1 MVNKGSIIKEILLS
15 PPFRLLFIVVMS
27 GLFGAY
33 MHYIIEKNDVELEE
47 PNEPNEEEIVSV
59 KWRKD
64 HFKLSE
70 ENLYNELVA
79 QGVDF
84 PEIVTAQALLETGHF
99 KSYACLQ
106 QNNLFGLRDNK
117 GKYMSFPH
125 WTDAVAAYKKYIQ
138 RYNHP
143 VPEDYYVYLQE
154 LGYAEDPQYIDK
166 LKQIVN
172 K

>member
-1 MVNKGSIIKEILLS
+1 MDNNMKSMYIRMKIHVVWFIIALLVVAFLINVYSDNKKENT
-15 PPFRLLFIVVMS
+15 
-27 GLFGAY
+27 
-33 MHYIIEKNDVELEE
+33 IIEKEDS
-47 PNEPNEEEIVSV
+47 VSV
-59 KWRKD
+59 QWRQN
-64 HFKLSE
+64 HFLLSE

-143 VPEDYYVYLQE
+143 VPEDYYAYLQE

>member
-1 MVNKGSIIKEILLS
+1 MDNNMKSMYIRMKIHVVWFIIALLVVAFFINVYSDNKKENT
-15 PPFRLLFIVVMS
+15 IV
-27 GLFGAY
+27 
-33 MHYIIEKNDVELEE
+33 EKEDS
-47 PNEPNEEEIVSV
+47 VSV
-59 KWRKD
+59 QWRQN
-64 HFKLSE
+64 HFLLSE

-143 VPEDYYVYLQE
+143 VPEDYYAYLQE

>member
-1 MVNKGSIIKEILLS
+1 MKSMYIRMKIHVVWFIIALLVVDFFIYVYSDNKKENT
-15 PPFRLLFIVVMS
+15 IV
-27 GLFGAY
+27 
-33 MHYIIEKNDVELEE
+33 EKEDS
-47 PNEPNEEEIVSV
+47 VSV
-59 KWRKD
+59 QWRQN
-64 HFKLSE
+64 HFLLSE

-143 VPEDYYVYLQE
+143 VPEDYYAYLKE

>member
-1 MVNKGSIIKEILLS
+1 MKIHVVWFIIALLVVAFLINVYSDNKKENT
-15 PPFRLLFIVVMS
+15 
-27 GLFGAY
+27 
-33 MHYIIEKNDVELEE
+33 IIEKEDS
-47 PNEPNEEEIVSV
+47 VSV
-59 KWRKD
+59 QWRQN
-64 HFKLSE
+64 HFLLSE

-84 PEIVTAQALLETGHF
+84 PEIVTAQAILETGHF

-117 GKYMSFPH
+117 GTYMSFPH

-143 VPEDYYVYLQE
+143 VPEDYYAYLQE

>member
-1 MVNKGSIIKEILLS
+1 MANKGSIIKKVLLS
-15 PPFRLLFIVVMS
+15 PYLALLFIVVTS
-27 GLFGAY
+27 GLFGAH
-33 MHYIIEKNDVELEE
+33 MQSLMDKSEVEPEE
-47 PNEPNEEEIVSV
+47 LNEEEIVSV
-59 KWRKD
+59 KWRQD

-84 PEIVTAQALLETGHF
+84 PEIVTAQAILETGHF

-143 VPEDYYVYLQE
+143 VPEDYYAYLQE
-154 LGYAEDPQYIDK
+154 LGYAEDPQYINK

>member
-1 MVNKGSIIKEILLS
+1 MDNNMKSMYIRMKIHVVWFIIALLVVAFLINVYSDNKKENT
-15 PPFRLLFIVVMS
+15 
-27 GLFGAY
+27 
-33 MHYIIEKNDVELEE
+33 IIEKEDS
-47 PNEPNEEEIVSV
+47 VSV
-59 KWRKD
+59 QWRQN
-64 HFKLSE
+64 HFLLSE

-117 GKYMSFPH
+117 GTYMSFPH

-143 VPEDYYVYLQE
+143 VPEDYYAYLQE

>member
-1 MVNKGSIIKEILLS
+1 MDNNMKSMYIRMRIHVVWFIIALLIVAFFINVYSDNKKENT
-15 PPFRLLFIVVMS
+15 
-27 GLFGAY
+27 
-33 MHYIIEKNDVELEE
+33 IIEKEDS
-47 PNEPNEEEIVSV
+47 VSV
-59 KWRKD
+59 QWRQN
-64 HFKLSE
+64 HFLLSE
-70 ENLYNELVA
+70 ENLYNELIA

-143 VPEDYYVYLQE
+143 VPEDYYAYLQE

>member
-1 MVNKGSIIKEILLS
+1 MDNNMKSMYIRMRIHVVW
-15 PPFRLLFIVVMS
+15 FIVALLVVAFFINVYS
-27 GLFGAY
+27 DNKKENT
-33 MHYIIEKNDVELEE
+33 IIEKEDS
-47 PNEPNEEEIVSV
+47 VSV
-59 KWRKD
+59 QWRQN
-64 HFKLSE
+64 HFLLSE

-84 PEIVTAQALLETGHF
+84 PEIVTAQAILETGHF

-117 GKYMSFPH
+117 GTYMSFPH

-143 VPEDYYVYLQE
+143 VPEDYYAYLQE

>member
-1 MVNKGSIIKEILLS
+1 MKSMHIKLRIHVVWFIIALLAVVFFINVYSDNKKENT
-15 PPFRLLFIVVMS
+15 
-27 GLFGAY
+27 
-33 MHYIIEKNDVELEE
+33 IIEKEDS
-47 PNEPNEEEIVSV
+47 VSV
-59 KWRKD
+59 QWRQN
-64 HFKLSE
+64 HFLLSE

-84 PEIVTAQALLETGHF
+84 PEIVTAQAILETGHF

-125 WTDAVAAYKKYIQ
+125 WTDAVAAYKKYVQ

-143 VPEDYYVYLQE
+143 VPEDYYAYLQE
-154 LGYAEDPQYIDK
+154 LGYAEDPEYIKK
-166 LKQIVN
+166 LKQMVD

>member
-1 MVNKGSIIKEILLS
+1 MKSMYIRIKIHVVW
-15 PPFRLLFIVVMS
+15 FIVALLVVAFFINVYS
-27 GLFGAY
+27 DNKKENT
-33 MHYIIEKNDVELEE
+33 IIEKEDS
-47 PNEPNEEEIVSV
+47 VSV
-59 KWRKD
+59 QWRQD

-84 PEIVTAQALLETGHF
+84 PEIVTAQAILETGHF

-117 GKYMSFPH
+117 GTYMSFPH

-143 VPEDYYVYLQE
+143 VPEDYYAYLQE

>member
-1 MVNKGSIIKEILLS
+1 MVNKGSVIKKALLS
-15 PPFRLLFIVVMS
+15 PLFGLLFIVVVS
-27 GLFGAY
+27 GLLGAY
-33 MHYIIEKNDVELEE
+33 IHCIIEKYGAE
-47 PNEPNEEEIVSV
+47 PKPEKPNEEEIVSV
-59 KWRKD
+59 KWRQD

-70 ENLYNELVA
+70 ENLYNELIA

-143 VPEDYYVYLQE
+143 VPEDYYAYLQE
-154 LGYAEDPQYIDK
+154 LGYAEDPQYINK

>member
-1 MVNKGSIIKEILLS
+1 MDNNMKSMYIRMRIHVVWFIIALLIVAFFINVYSDNKKENT
-15 PPFRLLFIVVMS
+15 
-27 GLFGAY
+27 
-33 MHYIIEKNDVELEE
+33 IIEKEDS
-47 PNEPNEEEIVSV
+47 VSV
-59 KWRKD
+59 QWRQN
-64 HFKLSE
+64 HFLLSE

-143 VPEDYYVYLQE
+143 VPEDYYAYLQE

>member
-1 MVNKGSIIKEILLS
+1 MDNNIKSMHIKLRIHVVWFIIALLAVVFFINVYSDNKKENT
-15 PPFRLLFIVVMS
+15 
-27 GLFGAY
+27 
-33 MHYIIEKNDVELEE
+33 IIEKEDS
-47 PNEPNEEEIVSV
+47 VSV
-59 KWRKD
+59 QWRQN
-64 HFKLSE
+64 HFLLSE

-84 PEIVTAQALLETGHF
+84 PEIVTAQAILETGHF

-117 GKYMSFPH
+117 GTYMSFPH

-143 VPEDYYVYLQE
+143 VPEDYYAYLQE
-154 LGYAEDPQYIDK
+154 LGYAEDPQYIYK

>member
-1 MVNKGSIIKEILLS
+1 MYIRMKIHIIWFIIAILVVAFFINKCRDEKVDNIK
-15 PPFRLLFIVVMS
+15 
-27 GLFGAY
+27 
-33 MHYIIEKNDVELEE
+33 IENKDS
-47 PNEPNEEEIVSV
+47 VSV
-59 KWRKD
+59 QWRQN
-64 HFKLSE
+64 HFLLSE

-84 PEIVTAQALLETGHF
+84 PEIVTAQAILETGHF

-117 GKYMSFPH
+117 GTYMSFPH

-143 VPEDYYVYLQE
+143 VPEDYYAYLQE

>member
-1 MVNKGSIIKEILLS
+1 MRIHVVW
-15 PPFRLLFIVVMS
+15 FIVALLVVVFFINVYS
-27 GLFGAY
+27 DNKKENT
-33 MHYIIEKNDVELEE
+33 IIEKEDS
-47 PNEPNEEEIVSV
+47 VSV
-59 KWRKD
+59 QWRQN
-64 HFKLSE
+64 HFLLSE

-106 QNNLFGLRDNK
+106 QNNLFGLRDSK

-143 VPEDYYVYLQE
+143 VPEDYYAYLQE

>member
-1 MVNKGSIIKEILLS
+1 MKSMYIKLKIHVVWFIIALLVVAFFINVYSDNKKENT
-15 PPFRLLFIVVMS
+15 IV
-27 GLFGAY
+27 
-33 MHYIIEKNDVELEE
+33 EKEDS
-47 PNEPNEEEIVSV
+47 VSV
-59 KWRKD
+59 QWRQN
-64 HFKLSE
+64 HFLLSE

-84 PEIVTAQALLETGHF
+84 PEIVTAQAILETGHF

-117 GKYMSFPH
+117 GTYMSFPH

-143 VPEDYYVYLQE
+143 VPEDYYAYLQE

>member
-1 MVNKGSIIKEILLS
+1 MDNNMKSMYIRMKIHVVWFIIALLVVAFLINVYSDNKKENT
-15 PPFRLLFIVVMS
+15 IV
-27 GLFGAY
+27 
-33 MHYIIEKNDVELEE
+33 EKEDS
-47 PNEPNEEEIVSV
+47 VSV
-59 KWRKD
+59 QWRQN
-64 HFKLSE
+64 HFLLSE

-117 GKYMSFPH
+117 GTYMSFPH

-143 VPEDYYVYLQE
+143 VPEDYYAYLQE

>member
-1 MVNKGSIIKEILLS
+1 MDNNMKSMYIRMRIHVVWFIIALLVVAFLINVYSDNKKENI
-15 PPFRLLFIVVMS
+15 
-27 GLFGAY
+27 
-33 MHYIIEKNDVELEE
+33 IIEKEDS
-47 PNEPNEEEIVSV
+47 VSV
-59 KWRKD
+59 QWRQN
-64 HFKLSE
+64 HFLLSE

-143 VPEDYYVYLQE
+143 VPEDYYAYLQE

>member
-1 MVNKGSIIKEILLS
+1 MDNNMKSMYIRMKIHVVWFIIALLIVAFFINVYSDNKKENT
-15 PPFRLLFIVVMS
+15 
-27 GLFGAY
+27 
-33 MHYIIEKNDVELEE
+33 IIEKEDS
-47 PNEPNEEEIVSV
+47 VSV
-59 KWRKD
+59 QWRQN
-64 HFKLSE
+64 HFLLSE

-117 GKYMSFPH
+117 GTYMSFPH

-143 VPEDYYVYLQE
+143 VPEDYYAYLQE

>member
-1 MVNKGSIIKEILLS
+1 MKSMYIRMKIHVVWFIIALLVVAFFINVYSDNKKENT
-15 PPFRLLFIVVMS
+15 IV
-27 GLFGAY
+27 
-33 MHYIIEKNDVELEE
+33 EKEDS
-47 PNEPNEEEIVSV
+47 VSV
-59 KWRKD
+59 QWRQN
-64 HFKLSE
+64 HFLLSE

-84 PEIVTAQALLETGHF
+84 PEIVTAQAILETGHF

-143 VPEDYYVYLQE
+143 VPEDYYAYLQE

>member
-1 MVNKGSIIKEILLS
+1 MVNKGSIIKKILLS
-15 PPFRLLFIVVMS
+15 PVFSILIIALASVLICVHI
-27 GLFGAY
+27 
-33 MHYIIEKNDVELEE
+33 HYIEKYETELEE
-47 PNEPNEEEIVSV
+47 LNEEEIVSV
-59 KWRKD
+59 KWRQD

-84 PEIVTAQALLETGHF
+84 PEIVTAQAILETGHF

-143 VPEDYYVYLQE
+143 VPEDYYAYLQE

>member
-1 MVNKGSIIKEILLS
+1 MVNKENIIKKVLLS
-15 PPFRLLFIVVMS
+15 PPFILLFIVVAS
-27 GLFGAY
+27 ALIGA
-33 MHYIIEKNDVELEE
+33 HIHHIIEKYETEPEEL
-47 PNEPNEEEIVSV
+47 NEEEIVSV
-59 KWRKD
+59 KWRQD

-84 PEIVTAQALLETGHF
+84 PEIVTAQAILETGHF

-117 GKYMSFPH
+117 GTYMSFPH
-125 WTDAVAAYKKYIQ
+125 WTDAVATYKKYIQ

-143 VPEDYYVYLQE
+143 VPEDYYAYLQE

>member
-1 MVNKGSIIKEILLS
+1 MKSMHIKLRIHVVWFIIALLVVAFLINVYSDNKKEDT
-15 PPFRLLFIVVMS
+15 
-27 GLFGAY
+27 
-33 MHYIIEKNDVELEE
+33 IIEKEDS
-47 PNEPNEEEIVSV
+47 VSV
-59 KWRKD
+59 QWRQN
-64 HFKLSE
+64 HFLLSE

-117 GKYMSFPH
+117 GTYMSFPH

-143 VPEDYYVYLQE
+143 VPEDYYAYLQE

>member
-1 MVNKGSIIKEILLS
+1 MDNNMKSMYIRMKIHVVWFIIALLVVAFFINVYSDNKKENT
-15 PPFRLLFIVVMS
+15 IV
-27 GLFGAY
+27 
-33 MHYIIEKNDVELEE
+33 EKEDS
-47 PNEPNEEEIVSV
+47 VSV
-59 KWRKD
+59 QWRQN
-64 HFKLSE
+64 HFLLSE

-84 PEIVTAQALLETGHF
+84 PEIVTAQAILETGHF

-117 GKYMSFPH
+117 GTYMSFPH

-143 VPEDYYVYLQE
+143 VPEDYYAYLQE

>member
-1 MVNKGSIIKEILLS
+1 MKSMYIKLRIHIVWFIIALLAVAFFINVYSDNKKENI
-15 PPFRLLFIVVMS
+15 
-27 GLFGAY
+27 
-33 MHYIIEKNDVELEE
+33 IIEKEDS
-47 PNEPNEEEIVSV
+47 ISV
-59 KWRKD
+59 KWRQD

-84 PEIVTAQALLETGHF
+84 PKIVTAQALLETGHF

-143 VPEDYYVYLQE
+143 VPEDYYAYLQE

>member
-1 MVNKGSIIKEILLS
+1 MDNNIKSMHIKLRIHVVWFIIALLAVVFFINVYSDNKKENT
-15 PPFRLLFIVVMS
+15 
-27 GLFGAY
+27 
-33 MHYIIEKNDVELEE
+33 IIEKKDS
-47 PNEPNEEEIVSV
+47 VSV
-59 KWRKD
+59 QWRQN
-64 HFKLSE
+64 HFLLSE

-84 PEIVTAQALLETGHF
+84 PEIVTAQAILETGHF

-117 GKYMSFPH
+117 GKYISFPH

-143 VPEDYYVYLQE
+143 VPEDYYAYLQE

>member
-1 MVNKGSIIKEILLS
+1 MDNNMKSMYIRMKIHVVWFIIALLLTAFFVNKCQDEKEDSITEKEDS
-15 PPFRLLFIVVMS
+15 
-27 GLFGAY
+27 
-33 MHYIIEKNDVELEE
+33 
-47 PNEPNEEEIVSV
+47 VSV
-59 KWRKD
+59 QWRQN
-64 HFKLSE
+64 HFLLSE

-84 PEIVTAQALLETGHF
+84 PEIVTAQAILETGHF

-143 VPEDYYVYLQE
+143 VPEDYYAYLQE
-154 LGYAEDPQYIDK
+154 LDYAEDPQYIDK

>member
-1 MVNKGSIIKEILLS
+1 MKIHVVW
-15 PPFRLLFIVVMS
+15 FIVALLVVAFLINIYS
-27 GLFGAY
+27 DNKKENA
-33 MHYIIEKNDVELEE
+33 IIEKEDS
-47 PNEPNEEEIVSV
+47 VSV
-59 KWRKD
+59 QWRQN
-64 HFKLSE
+64 HFLLSE

-84 PEIVTAQALLETGHF
+84 PEIVTAQAILETGYF

-143 VPEDYYVYLQE
+143 VPEDYYAYLQE

>member
-1 MVNKGSIIKEILLS
+1 MDNDIKSMHIKLRIHVVWFIIALLVVAFLINVYSDNKKENTIVEKEDSVSVQWRQNHFLLS
-15 PPFRLLFIVVMS
+15 
-27 GLFGAY
+27 
-33 MHYIIEKNDVELEE
+33 K
-47 PNEPNEEEIVSV
+47 
-59 KWRKD
+59 
-64 HFKLSE
+64 

-84 PEIVTAQALLETGHF
+84 PEIVTAQAVLETGHF

-106 QNNLFGLRDNK
+106 QNNLFGLRNNK
-117 GKYMSFPH
+117 GNYMSFPH

>member
-1 MVNKGSIIKEILLS
+1 MYVRMKIHIIWFIIAILVVAFFINKCRDEKVDNIK
-15 PPFRLLFIVVMS
+15 
-27 GLFGAY
+27 
-33 MHYIIEKNDVELEE
+33 IENKDS
-47 PNEPNEEEIVSV
+47 VSV
-59 KWRKD
+59 QWRQN
-64 HFKLSE
+64 HFLLSE

-84 PEIVTAQALLETGHF
+84 PEIVTAQAILETGHF

-117 GKYMSFPH
+117 GTYMSFPH

-143 VPEDYYVYLQE
+143 VPEDYYAYLQE

>member
-1 MVNKGSIIKEILLS
+1 MANKESIIKKALLS
-15 PPFRLLFIVVMS
+15 PLFGLLFIVVVS
-27 GLFGAY
+27 GLFGSY
-33 MHYIIEKNDVELEE
+33 IHCIIEKYGAEPKPEEL
-47 PNEPNEEEIVSV
+47 NEEEIVSV
-59 KWRKD
+59 KWRQD

-84 PEIVTAQALLETGHF
+84 PEIVTAQAILETGHF

-117 GKYMSFPH
+117 GKYMSFLH

-154 LGYAEDPQYIDK
+154 LGYAEDPQYINK

>member
-1 MVNKGSIIKEILLS
+1 MDNNMKSMYIRMKIHVVWFIIALLVVAFFINVYSDNKKEDIIVEKEDS
-15 PPFRLLFIVVMS
+15 
-27 GLFGAY
+27 
-33 MHYIIEKNDVELEE
+33 
-47 PNEPNEEEIVSV
+47 VSV
-59 KWRKD
+59 QWRQN
-64 HFKLSE
+64 HFLLSE

-84 PEIVTAQALLETGHF
+84 PEIVTAQAILETGHF

-117 GKYMSFPH
+117 GTYMSFPH

-143 VPEDYYVYLQE
+143 VPEDYYAYLQE

-166 LKQIVN
+166 LKQLVN

>member
-1 MVNKGSIIKEILLS
+1 MKIHVVWFIIALLVVAFLINVYSDNKKENT
-15 PPFRLLFIVVMS
+15 
-27 GLFGAY
+27 
-33 MHYIIEKNDVELEE
+33 IIEKEDS
-47 PNEPNEEEIVSV
+47 VSV
-59 KWRKD
+59 QWRQN
-64 HFKLSE
+64 HFLLSE

-84 PEIVTAQALLETGHF
+84 PKIVTAQALLETGHF

-143 VPEDYYVYLQE
+143 VPEDYYAYLQE

>member
-1 MVNKGSIIKEILLS
+1 MKSMYIRMKIHVVWFIIALLVVAFFINVYSDNKKENT
-15 PPFRLLFIVVMS
+15 IV
-27 GLFGAY
+27 
-33 MHYIIEKNDVELEE
+33 EKEDS
-47 PNEPNEEEIVSV
+47 VSV
-59 KWRKD
+59 QWRQN
-64 HFKLSE
+64 HFLLSE

-84 PEIVTAQALLETGHF
+84 PEIVTAQAILETGHF

-117 GKYMSFPH
+117 GTYMSFPH

-143 VPEDYYVYLQE
+143 VPEDYYAYLQE

>member
-1 MVNKGSIIKEILLS
+1 MKSMYIRMKIHVVWFIIALLVVAFFINKCRDEKVDNIK
-15 PPFRLLFIVVMS
+15 
-27 GLFGAY
+27 
-33 MHYIIEKNDVELEE
+33 IENKDS
-47 PNEPNEEEIVSV
+47 VSV
-59 KWRKD
+59 QWRQN
-64 HFKLSE
+64 HFLLSE

-84 PEIVTAQALLETGHF
+84 PEIVTAQAILETGHF

-125 WTDAVAAYKKYIQ
+125 CTDAVAAYKKYIQ

-143 VPEDYYVYLQE
+143 VPEDYYAYLQE

>member
-1 MVNKGSIIKEILLS
+1 MVNKGSIIKKVLLS
-15 PPFRLLFIVVMS
+15 PFFILLFIVVAS
-27 GLFGAY
+27 GLFGAHI
-33 MHYIIEKNDVELEE
+33 HYIIEKCGVEPKSEE
-47 PNEPNEEEIVSV
+47 LNEEEVVSV
-59 KWRKD
+59 KWRQD

-70 ENLYNELVA
+70 ENLYNELIA

-84 PEIVTAQALLETGHF
+84 PEIVTAQAILETGHF

-106 QNNLFGLRDNK
+106 QNNLFGLRNNK
-117 GKYMSFPH
+117 GNYMSFPH

-143 VPEDYYVYLQE
+143 VPEDYYAYLQE

>member
-1 MVNKGSIIKEILLS
+1 MDNNMKSMYIRMKIHVVWFIIALLVVAFFINVYSDNKKENTIVEKEDSI
-15 PPFRLLFIVVMS
+15 
-27 GLFGAY
+27 
-33 MHYIIEKNDVELEE
+33 
-47 PNEPNEEEIVSV
+47 SV
-59 KWRKD
+59 QWRQN
-64 HFKLSE
+64 HFLLSE

-143 VPEDYYVYLQE
+143 VPEDYYAYLQE